1 MSLVITA
8 ALRELMA
15 AGVTGDDLIAA
26 VERIERAIVPQQTPG
41 AQRQERYRDR
51 KRHKASQSVTS
62 DAPEPEPKR
71 KRRQSLPVELTPEF
85 MPDLS
90 YATGL
95 GWSMDRAQ
103 AEAQRFL
110 DHAEAHGAKYCGA
123 RGWRAAWRNWCTSPY
138 QKNGGRH
145 GKPQTLGERARE
157 LAQQAR
163 DAEQRATDFGGEDG
177 NFGSH

>member
-1 MSLVITA
+1 MTPITA

-15 AGVTGDDLIAA
+15 AGVTGEKLVAA
-26 VERIERAIVPQQTPG
+26 IERIELAAFPTRTKHAM
-41 AQRQERYRDR
+41 RQERYRE
-51 KRHKASQSVTS
+51 RHKASQSVTS
-62 DAPEPEPKR
+62 DAPQPPATKR
-71 KRRQSLPVELTPEF
+71 ERRRSMPLELAPEF

-95 GWSMDRAQ
+95 GWPMERAQ

-110 DHAEAHGAKYCGA
+110 DSAEAHGRKYCGE

-138 QKNGGRH
+138 QGKANGSGHGRT
-145 GKPQTLGERARE
+145 QTLGDRARE

-163 DAEQRATDFGGEDG
+163 DAERAAGISGADDD
-177 NFGSH
+177 FGSH